1 MIQTKKW
8 MRAERGALGLSY
20 NLVFF
25 DKVNF
30 YIGRAD
36 YWGVAVDVSF
46 YDRSLTFRLL
56 NLYIGVEVW
65 YSDSM

>member
-1 MIQTKKW
+1 VKFNKW
-8 MRAERGALGLSY
+8 IKLERGVLGLSR

-30 YIGRAD
+30 YIGRSD
-36 YWGVAVDVSF
+36 YWGVAIDVSF

>member
-8 MRAERGALGLSY
+8 MRAELGALGLSY

-36 YWGVAVDVSF
+36 YWGVAIDVSL

-56 NLYIGVEVW
+56 NIYMGVEVW
-65 YSDSM
+65 HSEGK